1 MIDVEFYSFL
11 LIDLTD
17 DQPER
22 GYRDKS
28 LSSVVLNKMERI
40 YRLGL
45 LNLLPLRKLFQ
56 TVSAQR
62 VNIFCICLTQL

>member
-11 LIDLTD
+11 LIDLTNE
-17 DQPER
+17 QPER